1 MTADWFTETLH
12 DDFHLALQG
21 STVLCEIQT
30 AHQKLVILE
39 NDTFGRVMM
48 LDDVF
53 QTTERDE
60 FIYHEMLTHVP
71 ILARRAIQPA
81 QSVLII
87 GGGDGGALEEVLKH
101 KDIQKVTMVEIDET
115 VVEMSKKYLT
125 SICGTSFDD
134 PRTDLVI
141 ADASDFIAS
150 CKERYDVIIIDSTD
164 PIGPGEVLFTKHFYQ
179 SCQQCLTHGGIL
191 VTQNGMPFLQIQEL
205 RDSLSNLKE
214 LFSDVACYT
223 AAIPTYSGGVMAF
236 GWATNDKDMREI
248 ADSLDILTNRYKQ
261 SGIKTKTLYYTP
273 EIHRAAFV
281 LPPYIRKIWDNVV

>member
-1 MTADWFTETLH
+1 MTEWFTETIH
-12 DDFHLALQG
+12 SDFQLALLG
-21 STVLCEIQT
+21 STVLCEIET
-30 AHQKLVILE
+30 VHQKLVILE

-71 ILARRAIQPA
+71 ILAHGSV

-125 SICGTSFDD
+125 SICGNAFDD
-134 PRTDLVI
+134 PRTNLVI
-141 ADASDFIAS
+141 ADANDFIAK
-150 CKERYDVIIIDSTD
+150 CEDHYDVIIVDSTD
-164 PIGPGEVLFTKHFYQ
+164 PIGPGEVLFTKQFYQ
-179 SCQQCLTHGGIL
+179 SCQRCLTYSGIL
-191 VTQNGMPFLQIQEL
+191 ITQNGMPFLQQQEL

-214 LFSDVACYT
+214 LFFDVACYT
-223 AAIPTYSGGVMAF
+223 ATIPTYSGGVMAF
-236 GWATNDKDMREI
+236 GWATDDTALSSET
-248 ADSLDILTNRYKQ
+248 LGTLNRRFELSK
-261 SGIKTKTLYYTP
+261 IETLYYTP
-273 EIHRAAFV
+273 EIHQAAFV
-281 LPPYIRKIWDNVV
+281 LPPYIKKITDNDI

>member
-1 MTADWFTETLH
+1 MTDWFTETLH
-12 DDFHLALQG
+12 SDFHLALLG
-21 STVLCEIQT
+21 STVLCEIET

-48 LDDVF
+48 LDSVF

-71 ILARRAIQPA
+71 ILAHGSV

-134 PRTDLVI
+134 PRTNLVI
-141 ADASDFIAS
+141 VDASDFIAS
-150 CKERYDVIIIDSTD
+150 CKDRYDVIIIDSTD

-179 SCQQCLTHGGIL
+179 SCQQCLTYNGIL
-191 VTQNGMPFLQIQEL
+191 ITQNGMPFLQMQEL

-214 LFSDVACYT
+214 LFFDVACYT
-223 AAIPTYSGGVMAF
+223 ATIPTYSGGVMAF
-236 GWATNDKDMREI
+236 GWATDDPTLRTET
-248 ADSLDILTNRYKQ
+248 LGTLNRRFEQAK
-261 SGIKTKTLYYTP
+261 IETLYYTP
-273 EIHRAAFV
+273 EVHQAAFA
-281 LPPYIRKIWDNVV
+281 LPPYIKRIRDNAV

>member
-1 MTADWFTETLH
+1 MTGWFTETLH
-12 DDFHLALQG
+12 SDFRLALQG
-21 STVLCEIQT
+21 STVLCETET

-48 LDDVF
+48 LDSVF

-71 ILARRAIQPA
+71 ILAHGSV

-125 SICGTSFDD
+125 SICGNAFDD
-134 PRTDLVI
+134 PRTNLVI

-150 CKERYDVIIIDSTD
+150 CKEQYDVIIIDSTD

-179 SCQQCLTHGGIL
+179 SCQQCLTYSGIL
-191 VTQNGMPFLQIQEL
+191 ITQNGMPFLQMQEL

-223 AAIPTYSGGVMAF
+223 ATIPTYSGGVMAF
-236 GWATNDKDMREI
+236 GWATDDPTLRTETFGTLNRRFEQTEI
-248 ADSLDILTNRYKQ
+248 E
-261 SGIKTKTLYYTP
+261 TLYYTP
-273 EIHRAAFV
+273 EVHQAAFT
-281 LPPYIRKIWDNVV
+281 LPPYIKRIRDNAV

>member
-1 MTADWFTETLH
+1 MTGWFTETLH
-12 DDFHLALQG
+12 SDFRLALQG
-21 STVLCEIQT
+21 STVLCETET

-48 LDDVF
+48 LDSVF

-71 ILARRAIQPA
+71 ILAHGSV

-101 KDIQKVTMVEIDET
+101 TDIQKVTMVEIDET

-134 PRTDLVI
+134 PRTNLVI

-150 CKERYDVIIIDSTD
+150 CKDRYDVIIIDSTD

-179 SCQQCLTHGGIL
+179 SCQQCLTYSGIL
-191 VTQNGMPFLQIQEL
+191 ITQNGMPFLQMQEL

-223 AAIPTYSGGVMAF
+223 ATIPTYSGGVMAF
-236 GWATNDKDMREI
+236 GWATDDPTLRTETLGTLNRRFEQTEI
-248 ADSLDILTNRYKQ
+248 E
-261 SGIKTKTLYYTP
+261 TLYYTP
-273 EIHRAAFV
+273 EIHQAAFT
-281 LPPYIRKIWDNVV
+281 LPPYIKRIRDNAV

>member
-1 MTADWFTETLH
+1 MTDWFTETLH
-12 DDFHLALQG
+12 DDFRLALQG
-21 STVLCEIQT
+21 STVLCETQT
-30 AHQKLVILE
+30 AYQKLVILE

-71 ILARRAIQPA
+71 ILAHGSA

-87 GGGDGGALEEVLKH
+87 GGGDGGALEEILKH

-134 PRTDLVI
+134 PRTDLRI
-141 ADASDFIAS
+141 ADGIDFVAN
-150 CKERYDVIIIDSTD
+150 CKDRYDVIIVDSTD
-164 PIGPGEVLFTKHFYQ
+164 PIGPGEVLFTKDFYQ
-179 SCQQCLTHGGIL
+179 SCHQCLTYSGIL
-191 VTQNGMPFLQIQEL
+191 ITQNGMPFLQIQEL
-205 RDSLSNLKE
+205 RDTFSNLKE

-223 AAIPTYSGGVMAF
+223 ATIPTYSGGVMAF
-236 GWATNDKDMREI
+236 GWATDDKTLRTDLVGTLNRRYEQSEI
-248 ADSLDILTNRYKQ
+248 D
-261 SGIKTKTLYYTP
+261 TLYYTP
-273 EIHRAAFV
+273 EIHQAAFA
-281 LPPYIRKIWDNVV
+281 LPPYIKKIRDDVI

>member
-1 MTADWFTETLH
+1 MTDWFTETLH
-12 DDFHLALQG
+12 DDFRLALQG
-21 STVLCEIQT
+21 STVLCETQT
-30 AHQKLVILE
+30 AYQKLVILE

-71 ILARRAIQPA
+71 IFAYGSVE
-81 QSVLII
+81 SVLII

-125 SICGTSFDD
+125 SICGNAFDD

-141 ADASDFIAS
+141 ADASDFVAN
-150 CKERYDVIIIDSTD
+150 CKDCYDVIIIDSTD

-179 SCQQCLTHGGIL
+179 SCQQCLTYSGIL
-191 VTQNGMPFLQIQEL
+191 ITQNGMPFLQIQEL

-223 AAIPTYSGGVMAF
+223 ATIPTYSGGVMAF
-236 GWATNDKDMREI
+236 GWATDDTTLRTDSVDALNRRYERSEI
-248 ADSLDILTNRYKQ
+248 D
-261 SGIKTKTLYYTP
+261 TLYYTP
-273 EIHRAAFV
+273 EIHQAAFA
-281 LPPYIRKIWDNVV
+281 LPPYIKKIRDDVV